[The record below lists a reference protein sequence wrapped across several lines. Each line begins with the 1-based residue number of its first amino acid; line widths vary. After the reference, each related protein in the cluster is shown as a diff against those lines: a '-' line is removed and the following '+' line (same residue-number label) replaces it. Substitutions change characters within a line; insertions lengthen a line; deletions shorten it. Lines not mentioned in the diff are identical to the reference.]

1 MSSQIKQ
8 CQQIRS
14 SQPKIILASQSK
26 QRQKLM
32 KALALDFEIQ
42 PSGIDEQAIQAKTP
56 IERAELIAQAKA
68 KHVQQ
73 QQRQAIIIAADT
85 YGLLK
90 GRVLEKPQTKQ
101 EAVSMLQALSGQDFL
116 AITGF
121 AYLDPISQLDVS
133 LSKTVSV
140 KFRHLSQLEIE
151 RYVAQEPVL
160 TWSAGFSPAYDSGLA
175 LTAAVSG
182 SLTAFTHGL
191 PVKEL
196 VDLLRESGV
205 EI

>member
-1 MSSQIKQ
+1 MSSQP
-8 CQQIRS
+8 QQSKR
-14 SQPKIILASQSK
+14 KIILASQSK

-32 KALALDFEIQ
+32 QALALDFEIQ

-56 IERAELIAQAKA
+56 MQRAELIAQAKA

-73 QQRQAIIIAADT
+73 QQTQAIIIAADT
-85 YGLLK
+85 YGLLDDK
-90 GRVLEKPQTKQ
+90 ILEKPQTKQ
-101 EAVSMLQALSGQDFL
+101 EAISMLQALSGQEFL

-121 AYLDPISQLDVS
+121 AYLDPIAQLDVS
-133 LSKTVSV
+133 LAKTVTV
-140 KFRHLSQLEIE
+140 KFRDLSQVEIE
-151 RYVAQEPVL
+151 RYVATEPVL

-175 LTAAVSG
+175 LTAFVNG

-191 PVKEL
+191 PVEEL

-205 EI
+205 AHK